1 MYSFDNFDVLWL
13 DSHHRPAYST
23 KMYKLNTNQRFGEQ
37 KGQDHHE
44 RLLSNKLGELQN
56 KYEEMTGSAE
66 LELPKHCV
74 TAARLLVDAKLLSNI
89 L

>member
-1 MYSFDNFDVLWL
+1 MSCDLTVITDLL
-13 DSHHRPAYST
+13 TAR
-23 KMYKLNTNQRFGEQ
+23 KCINTNQRFGEQ